1 MKEKEGELVFLCRVD
16 VITCISRLAANVKA
30 KKAHR
35 QTTTRSQKR
44 TKTGF
49 SRSAHTYSRAGLT
62 QTHTPTCTDRP
73 MTQ

>member
-35 QTTTRSQKR
+35 QTTARSSSAQKQALA
-44 TKTGF
+44 G
-49 SRSAHTYSRAGLT
+49 AHTRIHA
-62 QTHTPTCTDRP
+62 QA
-73 MTQ
+73 